1 MEVGQE
7 AQALATVGNFV
18 APGNIEAILAKIDD
32 PDEVKRH
39 FDNAMPFA
47 IGALAMRCA
56 AAARMYELV
65 KGYGNGAME
74 QVAKVLDISERTAS
88 RLVQY
93 WNEILKPIIDRDGE
107 AAVFILEEGAWYS
120 AALAAAPIVEK
131 PPVELIDEATQKK
144 AENPKFTP
152 SMWRKE
158 LGLSGD
164 SDEGS
169 TGAPD
174 KALARWIK
182 KAEKFDSSD
191 AIEFAKRADRE
202 VLNQARDAMVLMR
215 EILETMEERFA
226 GRVEV

>member
-1 MEVGQE
+1 MDVGQE

-18 APGNIEAILAKIDD
+18 SPGNIEQILARIDD

-93 WNEILKPIIDRDGE
+93 WSECLKPIIDRDGD
-107 AAVFILEEGAWYS
+107 AAVFLLEEGAWYS
-120 AALAAAPIVEK
+120 AAIKASPIVEK
-131 PPVELIDEATQKK
+131 PAVELIDEATQKK
-144 AENPKFTP
+144 AENPKYTP
-152 SMWRKE
+152 SMFRRD
-158 LGLSGD
+158 LGISGD
-164 SDEGS
+164 DDGS

-174 KALARWIK
+174 KAIGRWIK
-182 KAEKFDSSD
+182 RAEKFDSSD

-202 VLNQARDAMVLMR
+202 VLNQTRDAMVLMR
-215 EILETMEERFA
+215 EILDTLENRFA
-226 GRVEV
+226 GRVD